1 MFSRPDAMVKILIVD
16 DSVFMRTVIRDMVT
30 KDPSFEVVGTASNGL
45 DALEKIKEFQPDVVT
60 LDIEMPR
67 MTGIQVLEE
76 LRKIKRRPKIL
87 MLSTLTSEGAE
98 KTREAIHLGAD
109 DFMLK
114 PKDIPHVRD
123 IGNELI
129 SKIKHLITLPTQPAI
144 HKAPIQTAGPAERV
158 VLIGSSAG
166 GPPMLDTLLAQ
177 LPSDLPAGVM
187 VTQHMP
193 TGFTAALAERFDRIA
208 AMPVKETENG
218 DVVETG
224 KILLSKAGVHT
235 VISGDMTT
243 HNTKIGRIIHS
254 TTPPLHG
261 VRPAVDKTFESA
273 AHVYGKNIVS
283 VILSGMGNDAGEGA
297 HAIKEAGG
305 TSLLCDEKDCLVYGM
320 ARSAIQKNAVDKV
333 LPLNKL
339 AREIERLVM
348 QMEDAH
354 V

>member
-1 MFSRPDAMVKILIVD
+1 MVKLLIVD
-16 DSVFMRTVIRDMVT
+16 DSVFMRTVIRDMVS
-30 KDPSFEVVGTASNGL
+30 KEPSIEVVGTASNGI
-45 DALEKIKEFQPDVVT
+45 DALEKIQSLEPDLVT
-60 LDIEMPR
+60 LDIEMPK

-76 LRKIKRRPKIL
+76 LQKQKRRPKIL
-87 MLSTLTSEGAE
+87 MLSSLTSKDAE
-98 KTREAIHLGAD
+98 MTAQAIHLGAD

-114 PKDIPHVRD
+114 PKDIPHVRE
-123 IGNELI
+123 IGDELV
-129 SKIKHLITLPTQPAI
+129 SKIKHLVTLRSAPVL
-144 HKAPIQTAGPAERV
+144 HKPSPKQGPAEQV

-166 GPPMLDTLLAQ
+166 GPPMLDTLLADI
-177 LPSDLPAGVM
+177 PADLPAGVI

-193 TGFTAALAERFDRIA
+193 TGFTAALAERFNRIA

-218 DVVETG
+218 DLVETG

-235 VISGDMTT
+235 IVSGDMGA
-243 HNTKIGRIIHS
+243 NNIRIGRIIHS
-254 TTPPLHG
+254 NTPPLHA

-297 HAIKEAGG
+297 HVIKESGG

-339 AREIERLVM
+339 AKEIERLIY
-348 QMEDAH
+348 QMEEAH

>member
-1 MFSRPDAMVKILIVD
+1 MVKLLIVD

-30 KDPSFEVVGTASNGL
+30 KDSSIEVVGTASNGL
-45 DALEKIKEFQPDVVT
+45 DAMEKIESLAPDIVT
-60 LDIEMPR
+60 LDIEMPK
-67 MTGIQVLEE
+67 MNGIQVLEE
-76 LRKIKRRPKIL
+76 LQKRKRRPKIL

-98 KTREAIHLGAD
+98 MTTRAIHLGAD

-114 PKDIPHVRD
+114 PKDIPHVRI
-123 IGNELI
+123 IGDELVT
-129 SKIKHLITLPTQPAI
+129 KLKHLITLPSKPVI
-144 HKAPIQTAGPAERV
+144 HKASSRTGPAERV

-166 GPPMLDTLLAQ
+166 GPPMLDTLLAAI
-177 LPSDLPAGVM
+177 PEDLPAGIV

-193 TGFTAALAERFDRIA
+193 IGFTAALAERFNRIA
-208 AMPVKETENG
+208 SMPVKETENG
-218 DVVETG
+218 DIVETG

-235 VISGDMTT
+235 IISNDMDA
-243 HNTKIGRIIHS
+243 NKNRMGRVVHS
-254 TTPPLHG
+254 STPPLHG

-273 AHVYGKNIVS
+273 AKVYGKNIVS

-297 HAIKEAGG
+297 HVIKEAGG

-333 LPLNKL
+333 LPLTKL
-339 AREIERLVM
+339 APEIERLVH
-348 QMEDAH
+348 QMEEAH

>member
-1 MFSRPDAMVKILIVD
+1 MVKLLIVD

-30 KDPSFEVVGTASNGL
+30 TDPAIEVVGTASNGQ
-45 DALEKIKEFQPDVVT
+45 DALEKIQSLQPDVVT
-60 LDIEMPR
+60 LDIEMPK
-67 MTGIQVLEE
+67 MNGLQVLEE
-76 LRKIKRRPKIL
+76 LRKLKRHPRIL
-87 MLSTLTSEGAE
+87 MVSSLTSKDAE
-98 KTREAIHLGAD
+98 MTHQAIRLGAD

-114 PKDIPHVRD
+114 PKDIPHVRE

-129 SKIKHLITLPTQPAI
+129 SKIKHLITLPSQPTPR
-144 HKAPIQTAGPAERV
+144 KAPTRTGSAGRV

-166 GPPMLDTLLAQ
+166 GPPMLDTLLAAI
-177 LPSDLPAGVM
+177 PADLPAGVI

-193 TGFTAALAERFDRIA
+193 TGFTAALAERFNRIA
-208 AMPVKETENG
+208 SMPVKETENG
-218 DVVETG
+218 DLVETG

-235 VISGDMTT
+235 IISADIGTD
-243 HNTKIGRIIHS
+243 NTRIGRIIHS
-254 TTPPLHG
+254 NTPPLHG

-297 HAIKEAGG
+297 HAIKQAGG

-320 ARSAIQKNAVDKV
+320 ARSAIQKDAVDKV
-333 LPLNKL
+333 LPLNRL
-339 AREIERLVM
+339 AKEIERLVLR
-348 QMEDAH
+348 MEETD

>member
-1 MFSRPDAMVKILIVD
+1 MVKILIVD

-30 KDPSFEVVGTASNGL
+30 KDPSIEVVGTASNGQ
-45 DALEKIKEFQPDVVT
+45 DALEKIQALKPDLVT

-76 LRKIKRRPKIL
+76 LRKQQRRPKIL
-87 MLSTLTSEGAE
+87 MVSTLTSEGAE
-98 KTREAIHLGAD
+98 KTLEAIHLGAD

-114 PKDIPHVRD
+114 PKDIPHVRE
-123 IGNELI
+123 IGDELV
-129 SKIKHLITLPTQPAI
+129 SKIKHLVTLPSQPVT
-144 HKAPIQTAGPAERV
+144 HKKPKHTGSAERV

-166 GPPMLDTLLAQ
+166 GPPMLDTLLAD

-193 TGFTAALAERFDRIA
+193 TGFTAALAERFNRIA

-218 DVVETG
+218 DIVETG

-235 VISGDMTT
+235 IISGDMDANKTR
-243 HNTKIGRIIHS
+243 IGRIIHS
-254 TTPPLHG
+254 STPPVHG

-297 HAIKEAGG
+297 HAIKQAGG

-339 AREIERLVM
+339 AREIERLVL
-348 QMEDAH
+348 QMEEAH